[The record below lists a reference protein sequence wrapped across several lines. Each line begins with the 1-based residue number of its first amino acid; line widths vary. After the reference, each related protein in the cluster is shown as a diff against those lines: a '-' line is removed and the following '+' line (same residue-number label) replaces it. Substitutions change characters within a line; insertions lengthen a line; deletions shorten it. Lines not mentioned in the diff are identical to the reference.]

1 MTPGSSAEAA
11 PCRARVVREPIDLD
25 ALVEYVGSPGAG
37 AVATFSGVVRDHH
50 EGKQVSF
57 LEYDAYEPMA
67 RRVMQDIAEEAWR
80 RWQLEGIAV
89 DHRVGRL
96 EIGEVSVAL
105 AVSSAH
111 RAEAFEAARFAID
124 ELKLR
129 APVWKRESGPDG
141 TFWIEGPDHV
151 RANS

>member
-1 MTPGSSAEAA
+1 M
-11 PCRARVVREPIDLD
+11 
-25 ALVEYVGSPGAG
+25 
-37 AVATFSGVVRDHH
+37 ATFSGVVRDHH